1 MSVRQLVIGQDNTI
15 PSHAFQMLEACTW
28 LMLWRRR
35 RSALGSLH
43 RATTM
48 VAEKGPDKMVKSLA
62 AQMLISRAQRQRSVR
77 MTPRNSSA
85 VAEKVGSQA
94 RALGRYRSRY
104 WRCLCKMQPNKTY
117 PGRRRRQE
125 TSRVVLPA
133 FSPRPACFGNRL
145 RFYVLPLLIAIG
157 TRDADLHLHLTGRF
171 LHFRLLLPGRLRGIP
186 MLLLNLPGRLRC
198 IRAARADNRGKG

>member
-1 MSVRQLVIGQDNTI
+1 LSARQLAIGQDNTI
-15 PSHAFQMLEACTW
+15 PSYAFQMLEACTW
-28 LMLWRRR
+28 LMPWRRR

-77 MTPRNSSA
+77 MTPRNPSA

-104 WRCLCKMQPNKTY
+104 WRCLCKMQP
-117 PGRRRRQE
+117 QQ
-125 TSRVVLPA
+125 
-133 FSPRPACFGNRL
+133 
-145 RFYVLPLLIAIG
+145 
-157 TRDADLHLHLTGRF
+157 D
-171 LHFRLLLPGRLRGIP
+171 IP
-186 MLLLNLPGRLRC
+186 
-198 IRAARADNRGKG
+198 RAAEKARNFWCGASCLLTTTCVLWQSLAFLRAAVVYRHRNARC